1 MKTKSRL
8 FLALLWC
15 FFFNTTFAQVVR
27 TVDNKGTI
35 KEVRNNQVTTAAIAP
50 ITPLENDF
58 WIDTVSNTVK
68 VWEGTPLNAWQ
79 EIASIRNW
87 INNTNSG
94 TYAINHLVSYN
105 GNIYKNITG
114 TNLDTTPVIDTTNWT
129 VVSPDFNVV
138 PLWKSDTNGGSYTT
152 DDIINYSGV
161 LYKNLTGVNLET
173 SPDIDTTNWIAIGGG
188 DIIPLWKSSTNGG
201 TYATND
207 ILNYGGALYKNLT
220 STNLDTTPDIDTT
233 NWIKIIPEVI
243 NNLMSTSTTD
253 ALSANEGRIL
263 NNLIQALDVLPESQR
278 NISYLQA
285 SHIVDH
291 VFATANTPEPIP
303 FDTNDEDLGITHS
316 VSVNNSEITIQS
328 SAIYT
333 IVVQPQVYSGTNNG
347 TFRMWLQ
354 RDQGAGFVDV
364 PNSNVEII
372 LGNNGEDVLVL
383 TSVGFLAKDD
393 KIRIMGNVNS
403 TSVILDAIYP
413 AGEPVVP
420 AVIIAMYANSTG
432 VNIQKEVNDIVDA
445 SIAPPTTNV
454 DDLFALTNVGA
465 IDASWGSIAN
475 LEEGDVVV
483 YSGTDWQ
490 IVLDVSTQFTKGEYQ
505 VYNGADNKV
514 YYFDGLVWKQIAD
527 GADEPW
533 FGTDDDAAA
542 TTNTEAIYIQAPW
555 VGIGQT
561 RPSTTGGP
569 GGTGNG
575 ERLWVDGSIRT
586 TNSIYAD
593 YVLEHYVDGTSKSN
607 PEYVPTSLEEA
618 DAYIKAN
625 KHLPGVTGVDELI
638 KTEKGY
644 NFNITE
650 LSVQSLEKIEEL
662 YLHTIE
668 QQKRI
673 EALQVQM
680 QAMQVQIQA
689 LLTKEK

>member
-1 MKTKSRL
+1 MVNWVETSKIFCQSVPEYTTTSPSSKL
-8 FLALLWC
+8 AIDPQLAL
-15 FFFNTTFAQVVR
+15 
-27 TVDNKGTI
+27 
-35 KEVRNNQVTTAAIAP
+35 IAP
-50 ITPLENDF
+50 TFVKANKSLTLVVGGAMEASTISFTSF
-58 WIDTVSNTVK
+58 WMF
-68 VWEGTPLNAWQ
+68 
-79 EIASIRNW
+79 
-87 INNTNSG
+87 
-94 TYAINHLVSYN
+94 
-105 GNIYKNITG
+105 
-114 TNLDTTPVIDTTNWT
+114 TPVEFAYMAKITAGT
-129 VVSPDFNVV
+129 VGSP
-138 PLWKSDTNGGSYTT
+138 T
-152 DDIINYSGV
+152 
-161 LYKNLTGVNLET
+161 
-173 SPDIDTTNWIAIGGG
+173 
-188 DIIPLWKSSTNGG
+188 
-201 TYATND
+201 
-207 ILNYGGALYKNLT
+207 
-220 STNLDTTPDIDTT
+220 
-233 NWIKIIPEVI
+233 
-243 NNLMSTSTTD
+243 
-253 ALSANEGRIL
+253 
-263 NNLIQALDVLPESQR
+263 
-278 NISYLQA
+278 
-285 SHIVDH
+285 
-291 VFATANTPEPIP
+291 
-303 FDTNDEDLGITHS
+303 
-316 VSVNNSEITIQS
+316 
-328 SAIYT
+328 
-333 IVVQPQVYSGTNNG
+333 
-347 TFRMWLQ
+347 
-354 RDQGAGFVDV
+354 
-364 PNSNVEII
+364 
-372 LGNNGEDVLVL
+372 
-383 TSVGFLAKDD
+383 GFLAKDD